1 MKNSQDSLS
10 RFQASE
16 DFIRKFSGVSPIIW
30 RSFFP
35 RSICGKYQDDPI
47 VRAILPAAPDKQ
59 LSKLSRIDVV
69 ELVSKITTPAK
80 PRTFA
85 TVQCL
90 VGDYFDAYEN
100 SRPSEFVGLIA
111 DRLKFLENYD
121 PTPGD
126 FAIEELQNSCA
137 GLWYW
142 PLVLAFH
149 RPTPG
154 PNWPP
159 TKGAVIAMAKERL
172 RKEKKKSD
180 FSESSWS
187 EFLKE
192 ADRDN
197 ELIAGKAGRRQSL
210 DENIKV
216 ERELKALTTK
226 VLKTIMETYG
236 GNRRR
241 ALKALKAAFG
251 NRAAVLR
258 SEEERLRG
266 VSQAPGE
273 EDLE

>member
-10 RFQASE
+10 RFQASQ
-16 DFIRKFSGVSPIIW
+16 DFIRRNSGISPIIW

-47 VRAILPAAPDKQ
+47 VRAILGAAPDKQ
-59 LSKLSRIDVV
+59 LSKLSRVDVV
-69 ELVSKITTPAK
+69 ELVSKITTPVK
-80 PRTFA
+80 PRTF
-85 TVQCL
+85 TTFQCL
-90 VGDYFDAYEN
+90 VYDYFDAYEN

-111 DRLKFLENYD
+111 DRLKFLETYD

-142 PLVLAFH
+142 PLVPARH

-180 FSESSWS
+180 FSKSSWS

-210 DENIKV
+210 DLNVKL
-216 ERELKALTTK
+216 EREAKATIREFYNLT
-226 VLKTIMETYG
+226 IEECG
-236 GNRRR
+236 GNRRE
-241 ALKALKAAFG
+241 ALRRLKTALG
-251 NRAAVLR
+251 NRNEAR
-258 SEEERLRG
+258 RNEEERLKNLSRDP
-266 VSQAPGE
+266 S